1 MADTKGL
8 TKKRGMKVNSK
19 QKKILLQFMADNP
32 AIFYYK
38 ITPEFT
44 IKHHNAFWQN
54 MSTVL
59 NIFGPP
65 RKTVD
70 SWKKVVY

>member
-1 MADTKGL
+1 MSVTEKII
-8 TKKRGMKVNSK
+8 KKRGAKVNSK

-44 IKHHNAFWQN
+44 VKHHNAFWHN

-59 NIFGPP
+59 NIYGPP
-65 RKTVD
+65 RKTD
-70 SWKKVVY
+70 ESWKKV